1 MKEQE
6 VILTEED
13 LERLNES
20 NDDEG
25 GWGVP
30 KKELEK
36 TAKSVKKND
45 GLALQLR
52 HVKKISTLVTLA
64 SFRVLI
70 QHKTENRLDKSDY
83 NNSL

>member
-30 KKELEK
+30 KRKLEK

-45 GLALQLR
+45 GLALYYE
-52 HVKKISTLVTLA
+52 TLT
-64 SFRVLI
+64 SG
-70 QHKTENRLDKSDY
+70 
-83 NNSL
+83 

>member
-25 GWGVP
+25 GWDVP
-30 KKELEK
+30 KRELEK

-45 GLALQLR
+45 GLAL
-52 HVKKISTLVTLA
+52 
-64 SFRVLI
+64 
-70 QHKTENRLDKSDY
+70 
-83 NNSL
+83 

>member
-52 HVKKISTLVTLA
+52 HVKKNKHSGNFGELQSAYPT
-64 SFRVLI
+64 
-70 QHKTENRLDKSDY
+70 QNG
-83 NNSL
+83 

>member
-25 GWGVP
+25 YVGR
-30 KKELEK
+30 
-36 TAKSVKKND
+36 S
-45 GLALQLR
+45 
-52 HVKKISTLVTLA
+52 
-64 SFRVLI
+64 
-70 QHKTENRLDKSDY
+70 
-83 NNSL
+83 

>member
-30 KKELEK
+30 TKELEK

-45 GLALQLR
+45 GLAL
-52 HVKKISTLVTLA
+52 
-64 SFRVLI
+64 
-70 QHKTENRLDKSDY
+70 
-83 NNSL
+83 